1 MQFVRPHHDLQCPVS
16 IVLID
21 IRIVDHIDTSA
32 LLCFFHKLICHG
44 KHHGLHGTALFGY
57 HRHADRIVVSSDGT
71 HASDAEI
78 LLGKLRLFV
87 SLAEGFQALQF
98 IDQCFRYRSRFSG

>member
-44 KHHGLHGTALFGY
+44 KDHGLHGAALFTY
-57 HRHADRIVVSSDGT
+57 HRHADGIVVAADGPHT
-71 HASDAEI
+71 ADTQI
-78 LLGKLRLFV
+78 FLRKLRLFI
-87 SLAEGFQALQF
+87 ALSE
-98 IDQCFRYRSRFSG
+98 RL